1 MMKRI
6 IATTA
11 MALML
16 GTSAFAANTGANSNE
31 IMMQTYASE
40 QPGDIYASKFIGMR
54 IYSAESQWD
63 AWDENARAVPGAEK
77 EWDDIGE
84 VNDVILG
91 ANGQVKAVILGIGG
105 FIGIGEKDIAVPM
118 DQIKM
123 VREEGNDDDYF
134 LVVKTNKEML
144 TEATP
149 FDRTDDMQTGSVTA
163 DDADHPADKTGR
175 LLLPRPMIDRDGYR
189 EAEMTELTAEKLE
202 GISVYGIN
210 DESVGEIDR
219 LILSE
224 DGKVETV
231 VIDVG
236 GFLGLGE
243 HPVGVTFDELRILRN
258 DNGDDLRVYIDSSE
272 EALGK
277 QPAYKG

>member
-1 MMKRI
+1 
-6 IATTA
+6 
-11 MALML
+11 
-16 GTSAFAANTGANSNE
+16 
-31 IMMQTYASE
+31 
-40 QPGDIYASKFIGMR
+40 
-54 IYSAESQWD
+54 
-63 AWDENARAVPGAEK
+63 
-77 EWDDIGE
+77 
-84 VNDVILG
+84 
-91 ANGQVKAVILGIGG
+91 
-105 FIGIGEKDIAVPM
+105 
-118 DQIKM
+118 
-123 VREEGNDDDYF
+123 
-134 LVVKTNKEML
+134 
-144 TEATP
+144 
-149 FDRTDDMQTGSVTA
+149 MQTGSVTA
-163 DDADHPADKTGR
+163 DDADHAADKTGR

-202 GISVYGIN
+202 GISVYGVD

>member
-1 MMKRI
+1 MKRI

-16 GTSAFAANTGANSNE
+16 GTSAFAANTGASSNE
-31 IMMQTYASE
+31 VMMQTYASE

-54 IYSAESQWD
+54 IYSAENQWD
-63 AWDENARAVPGAEK
+63 AWDENARAVPGSEK

-149 FDRTDDMQTGSVTA
+149 FDRTDIMQTGSVTA
-163 DDADHPADKTGR
+163 DDADHAADKTGR